1 MREFKGYELVSV
13 AWTLEV
19 KEALNPFIYQIW
31 LGIGW
36 KRENQYWTSSKFLG
50 AKYHLMLNTI
60 NLRNCWK
67 CYDPFF
73 SFSTLSHDP
82 SETQNLSISSL
93 YFAPSYNVHSWSSF
107 LLKLPHKTCVIC
119 EGMHST
125 LRAQVIFDIPS
136 SLPSLT
142 RHVMCF
148 KLDQREA
155 NSLLAA
161 QWILILLAATAEQWL
176 QVHSIAKDFTP
187 LWGSVEVVY
196 VGRVSWSRF

>member
-1 MREFKGYELVSV
+1 M
-13 AWTLEV
+13 TL
-19 KEALNPFIYQIW
+19 
-31 LGIGW
+31 
-36 KRENQYWTSSKFLG
+36 
-50 AKYHLMLNTI
+50 
-60 NLRNCWK
+60 
-67 CYDPFF
+67 F

-93 YFAPSYNVHSWSSF
+93 YFAPSYHVHSWSSF

-187 LWGSVEVVY
+187 LWGSVGSFLCGKGKLIKVLVCSASSCLVSS
-196 VGRVSWSRF
+196 VGDRWGDFANM